1 MSKMKVLRLMT
12 TLKAA
17 EVLITSSVVL
27 APGEVTTTD
36 SL

>member
-12 TLKAA
+12 TLKAVEA
-17 EVLITSSVVL
+17 LITSSVAL